1 MYFYWKE
8 EENDMLTEEVRNL
21 TERFV
26 ANMENITSMHRLV
39 TVVEKKYR
47 DFWSEIWKECEA
59 SHHDEFVNKDD
70 SRNSGGKSR
79 FCPYCGKKL
88 TQLLSFLEDSF
99 PQKIYQINYL
109 KRWLLVE
116 PEEWPEEKRELLF
129 KIKEGIGEYLIF
141 AEPLQEKMRILAGE
155 QLGNR
160 AQIDE
165 IRSMCDDA
173 LHHVTKS

>member
-1 MYFYWKE
+1 
-8 EENDMLTEEVRNL
+8 MLTEEVRKL
-21 TERFV
+21 VERFE
-26 ANMENITSMHRLV
+26 ANMEKITGMHRLIIV
-39 TVVEKKYR
+39 LEKKYR
-47 DFWSEIWKECEA
+47 DFWSEIWKDCEA
-59 SHHDEFVNKDD
+59 TNHDALLPKEEG
-70 SRNSGGKSR
+70 SRKVGGKSR

-88 TQLLSFLEDSF
+88 SQGHSFWEDSF
-99 PQKIYQINYL
+99 PQKIYRIDYL

-116 PEEWPEEKRELLF
+116 PEEWPEEKRDLLT

-141 AEPLQEKMRILAGE
+141 AEPLQEQMKILADE

-165 IRSMCDDA
+165 IRKMCDEA

>member
-1 MYFYWKE
+1 
-8 EENDMLTEEVRNL
+8 MLTEEVRKL
-21 TERFV
+21 VERFE
-26 ANMENITSMHRLV
+26 ANMEKITGMHRLIIV
-39 TVVEKKYR
+39 LEKKYR
-47 DFWSEIWKECEA
+47 DFWSEIWKDCEA
-59 SHHDEFVNKDD
+59 TNHDALLLKEEG
-70 SRNSGGKSR
+70 SRKVGGKSR

-88 TQLLSFLEDSF
+88 AQGHSFWEDSF
-99 PQKIYQINYL
+99 PQKIYRIDYL

-116 PEEWPEEKRELLF
+116 PEEWPEEKRDLLT

-141 AEPLQEKMRILAGE
+141 AEPLQEQMKILADE

-165 IRSMCDDA
+165 IRKMCDEA

>member
-1 MYFYWKE
+1 
-8 EENDMLTEEVRNL
+8 MLTEEVRKL
-21 TERFV
+21 TERFES
-26 ANMENITSMHRLV
+26 NMESITSLHRLI
-39 TVVEKKYR
+39 TVLERKYR
-47 DFWSEIWKECEA
+47 DFWSEIWKECEET
-59 SHHDEFVNKDD
+59 HHDALLMTGEE
-70 SRNSGGKSR
+70 SRKAGGKSR

-88 TQLLSFLEDSF
+88 SQGHSFWEDSF

-109 KRWLLVE
+109 KRWLLVK
-116 PEEWPEEKRELLF
+116 PEEWPEEKRELLR

-141 AEPLQEKMRILAGE
+141 AEPLQEQMRVLADE

-165 IRSMCDDA
+165 IRKMCDDA